1 MEPVEKRLWTIE
13 EVSRYLGIP
22 TSSVY
27 KMTARGARER
37 IPYLKLGGRLR
48 FRKADIDRWLD
59 ALLVSP
65 VERLEEAKR
74 RAFAR

>member
-1 MEPVEKRLWTIE
+1 MDERGLWGID
-13 EVSRYLGIP
+13 EVARYLAIP
-22 TSSVY
+22 RSSVY
-27 KMTARGARER
+27 KMTSEKGRER

-65 VERLEEAKR
+65 VERLEYAKR
-74 RAFAR
+74 RAAGR